1 MKKIEILAP
10 CVCAGRN
17 VERGVLL
24 DPKTVPASDLA
35 ILTGSGL
42 AREVD
47 RYEVRNPAVVNPDP
61 FPVPAKKKSVKK

>member
-17 VERGVLL
+17 VEPGVLL
-24 DPKTVPASDLA
+24 DPETVSAHDLA

-42 AREVD
+42 AREVE
-47 RYEVRNPAVVNPDP
+47 R
-61 FPVPAKKKSVKK
+61 FPVPRPTGPTSPVTPAKKAKK